1 MTPHINGEGITET
14 GHGVGC
20 GVVVTLDLGV
30 AYRVC
35 AVHENSL
42 NHTLRSV
49 YFSVFQWSIKTK
61 RGALWK
67 VKADAWHRCSSFQ
80 APFVP
85 PGPDFSSGCRCY
97 QEPIHTGLRSQ
108 SPKPQP
114 PCSPSSSLPSLGSL
128 PLFLKLTNT
137 QEDLFWFSQLGKR
150 GGREKWSLKT
160 SIHSLVSAV
169 DGWASNIESHLISH
183 IRMLTDLHAVLFN
196 MQDLLTPI
204 PHLYSLIDIF

>member
-61 RGALWK
+61 RGAL
-67 VKADAWHRCSSFQ
+67 
-80 APFVP
+80 
-85 PGPDFSSGCRCY
+85 
-97 QEPIHTGLRSQ
+97 
-108 SPKPQP
+108 
-114 PCSPSSSLPSLGSL
+114 
-128 PLFLKLTNT
+128 
-137 QEDLFWFSQLGKR
+137 
-150 GGREKWSLKT
+150 
-160 SIHSLVSAV
+160 
-169 DGWASNIESHLISH
+169 
-183 IRMLTDLHAVLFN
+183 
-196 MQDLLTPI
+196 
-204 PHLYSLIDIF
+204 